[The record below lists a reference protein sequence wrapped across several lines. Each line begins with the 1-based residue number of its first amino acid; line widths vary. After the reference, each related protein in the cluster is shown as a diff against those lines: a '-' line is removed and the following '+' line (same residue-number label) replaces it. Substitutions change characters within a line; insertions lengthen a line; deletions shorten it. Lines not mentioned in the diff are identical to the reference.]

1 MLTTA
6 DNISNKNISNTT
18 KKTTININN
27 DTFVHFMLQA
37 FTTKYPYMKS
47 KPTMTREV
55 ENIIKALKSKNSQG
69 YDENSTEILK
79 VSSPP
84 ITSH

>member
-1 MLTTA
+1 
-6 DNISNKNISNTT
+6 
-18 KKTTININN
+18 
-27 DTFVHFMLQA
+27 MLQA